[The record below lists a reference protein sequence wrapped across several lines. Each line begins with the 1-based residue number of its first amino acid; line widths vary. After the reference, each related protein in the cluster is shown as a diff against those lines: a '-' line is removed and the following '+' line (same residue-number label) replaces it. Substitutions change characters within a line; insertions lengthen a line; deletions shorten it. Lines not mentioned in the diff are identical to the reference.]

1 MFGKYGSPKMLRE
14 DRMDFDFVRFGWP
27 NTAFIAALAL
37 TPLIALTLPST
48 QKGQIASLQLSTVA
62 PSVSLDLID

>member
-1 MFGKYGSPKMLRE
+1 
-14 DRMDFDFVRFGWP
+14 MDFDFVRFGWP